1 MFCEFVWL
9 FFFFSFLWQYHSF
22 LWVLPIVA
30 VPCAKTLSRDT
41 DFIPLYLIVNI
52 GTSRFYQQ
60 ELLLKG
66 RAMHVPDVPFHH
78 RPKTFSAS
86 FTENVKKK
94 NAWTTERTDH
104 HLRGCRWNVGT
115 HSVRA
120 LFTMSSWMCDG
131 LKRWR
136 ACACR
141 YTIVKVSTYLCVV
154 GFVSKTT
161 SSSSSLQSDRERPT
175 ADLLG
180 LSGNP
185 WDKWTELC
193 VCEIKRV
200 PL

>member
-1 MFCEFVWL
+1 MFCEFQPIV
-9 FFFFSFLWQYHSF
+9 FFFLLYGNHHSF

-115 HSVRA
+115 HSVQA
-120 LFTMSSWMCDG
+120 LFTMWSWMCDG

-136 ACACR
+136 ACVCR
-141 YTIVKVSTYLCVV
+141 YTVVKVSTYLCVV

-193 VCEIKRV
+193 VCEINGV